1 MSPRRRFR
9 RTPARARG
17 RNNNSR
23 DSDSEDNEDDDIGP
37 IDPDALLSASSRP
50 RPSAK
55 NDMYVPSEA
64 LGGVS
69 PERRAAGLLVAL
81 FTHLAARI
89 VLAQLSGSGRGALGA
104 YSATSYAT
112 LEGLLREQKVDPAD
126 PDAWLRELM
135 RRDQAL
141 AVRVMEVR
149 RAYASSQ
156 FEYGSLERLSKKIV
170 GEGNVKVMRE
180 QAARSLRAAWDGGGE
195 EGAGGGGGGGGGGG
209 RGEEEGPPPS
219 GGFE

>member
-1 MSPRRRFR
+1 MA
-9 RTPARARG
+9 PARAGRG
-17 RNNNSR
+17 NNKNNANR
-23 DSDSEDNEDDDIGP
+23 DEHDDDDAGAANDAP
-37 IDPDALLSASSRP
+37 ADDALLSSSPARP

-104 YSATSYAT
+104 YSASSYAT
-112 LEGLLREQKVDPAD
+112 LEGLLREVKVDPAD
-126 PDAWLRELM
+126 PDAWLGELM

-156 FEYGSLERLSKKIV
+156 FEFGSLERLSKKMV
-170 GEGNVKVMRE
+170 GRGNLSVMRD
-180 QAARSLRAAWDGGGE
+180 QAARSLRATAE
-195 EGAGGGGGGGGGGG
+195 AGGKGDGEGGDA
-209 RGEEEGPPPS
+209 
-219 GGFE
+219 